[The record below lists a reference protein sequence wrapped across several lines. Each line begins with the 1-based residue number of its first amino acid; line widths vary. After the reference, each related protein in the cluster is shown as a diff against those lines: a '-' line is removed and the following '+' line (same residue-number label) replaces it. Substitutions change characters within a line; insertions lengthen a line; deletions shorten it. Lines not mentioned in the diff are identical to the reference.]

1 MFHIILDGVSIG
13 SYATYKE
20 ASQHLVP
27 RAYVVAPC
35 VWEVMQMV
43 ARQKANGDCPF

>member
-1 MFHIILDGVSIG
+1 MFHIILDGASIA

-27 RAYVVAPC
+27 RAYIVAPC

-43 ARQKANGDCPF
+43 ARQKVVKECPF